1 MTSNRHA
8 VINGRF
14 QERPDKN
21 TVLKFEMATDQSC
34 LLPVFQGIEHLKN
47 TYSGMYSIGRIQQ

>member
-1 MTSNRHA
+1 MMSNRHA

-34 LLPVFQGIEHLKN
+34 LLPVFQEIDRLKN
-47 TYSGMYSIGRIQQ
+47 TYGGMYGIGRIQQ